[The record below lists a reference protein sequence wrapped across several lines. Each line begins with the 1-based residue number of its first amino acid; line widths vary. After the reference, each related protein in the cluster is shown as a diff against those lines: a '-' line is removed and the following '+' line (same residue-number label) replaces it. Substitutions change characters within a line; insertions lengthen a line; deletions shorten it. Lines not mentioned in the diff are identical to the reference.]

1 MKNEDIITHLFCH
14 VDDRMKGVKKHPD
27 STLYSSELVTIGTL
41 FALKGGR
48 FRRFYRW
55 LKREFSHLFP
65 RLPDRTRL
73 LRLLATHRLW
83 TERFLAP
90 VTFYTVVASYGI
102 ELIHPIR
109 ARSFGQTN
117 REERQEQ
124 SALDRGGE
132 NVLDHQSG
140 RGGGEL
146 AVEHSQCL

>member
-14 VDDRMKGVKKHPD
+14 VDDRLKWVKKQPG
-27 STLYSSELVTIGTL
+27 STLYPSELVTIGTL

-65 RLPDRTRL
+65 RLPERSRL

-83 TERFLAP
+83 TDRFLAP
-90 VTFYTVVASYGI
+90 VTFYTVVDSYGI

-109 ARSFGQTN
+109 EGRSEAT
-117 REERQEQ
+117 REQ
-124 SALDRGGE
+124 
-132 NVLDHQSG
+132 
-140 RGGGEL
+140 EL
-146 AVEHSQCL
+146 AQRAMSPPIRSAPPLPRRSRKGGAGE